1 MEQLSKSWSEEFKA
15 QSLYRM
21 DESVRMLGI
30 CLERLP
36 ADRFWVR
43 PNPASNS
50 VGNLLQHLS
59 GNIRQ
64 YVVSGLGRLPDS
76 RKRDSEFE
84 DTSATPDQVW
94 RAFSETVSK
103 AQQVIGAATA
113 SELLE
118 VRSVQGFRMSGMGM
132 VLHAVEHLSYHTGQ
146 IAYALKAWLDT
157 DLGFYDGVDLNA
169 KNT

>member
-1 MEQLSKSWSEEFKA
+1 MEQMPKSWSEEFKA
-15 QSLYRM
+15 QALYRM

-30 CLERLP
+30 CLDRLP
-36 ADRFWVR
+36 SDRFWMR

-64 YVVSGLGRLPDS
+64 YAISGLGGLPDD
-76 RKRDSEFE
+76 RQRDAEFE
-84 DTSATPDQVW
+84 DGNASPELVW
-94 RAFSETVSK
+94 QAFSETVSE
-103 AQQVIGAATA
+103 AQNVIRAATE

-118 VRSVQGFRMSGMGM
+118 VRSVQGFRMSGLGM